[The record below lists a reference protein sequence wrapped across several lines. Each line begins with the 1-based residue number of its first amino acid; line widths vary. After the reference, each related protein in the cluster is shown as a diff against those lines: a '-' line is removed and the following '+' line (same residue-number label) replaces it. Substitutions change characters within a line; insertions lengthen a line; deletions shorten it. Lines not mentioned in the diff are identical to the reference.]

1 MEQSMFPKN
10 ITYLL
15 DKNLVD
21 VNTLLKITNHKSQSL
36 ISMWKT
42 GEREIITK
50 DLVKI
55 ANHLGFTMDE
65 LVNKDISKL
74 NKVSKLDNDIC
85 NKIKNLS
92 EDKKIIILNVI
103 DNMK

>member
-1 MEQSMFPKN
+1 MFPKN

-15 DKNLVD
+15 DKKIID
-21 VNTLLKITNHKSQSL
+21 VNTILKITKHKSQSL
-36 ISMWKT
+36 VSMWKT

-50 DLVKI
+50 DLIKI
-55 ANHLGFTMDE
+55 ANYLNYTLDD

-74 NKVSKLDNDIC
+74 KNDSTLNQEIC
-85 NKIKNLS
+85 NKIKELS
-92 EDKKIIILNVI
+92 EDKKKVILNVI